1 MIIKIMVTSLEKSN
15 FSVICSILFICE
27 GFGLII
33 SIFLPWIGHYS
44 IYELFLFPNPYQSN
58 YAYIFPII
66 AGFLLIITVCLK
78 IFPPFKKK
86 ISSLFQTIMVIIVF
100 NLEIYFFTVIF
111 NEHGQFIWQYP
122 GLYVNLLSLGGVF
135 LTIFLTLFNFSS
147 ENREMDKS
155 ETILDKKPNEK

>member
-15 FSVICSILFICE
+15 FSVMRSILFICE

-33 SIFLPWIGHYS
+33 SIFLQWIGNYS
-44 IYELFLFPNPYQSN
+44 LFELFLFANQYQYN
-58 YAYIFPII
+58 YTYIFPVI
-66 AGFLLIITVCLK
+66 AGVLLIITICLK
-78 IFPPFKKK
+78 NIPSFKPK
-86 ISSLFQTIMVIIVF
+86 ISPLMQIIIVIIVF

-135 LTIFLTLFNFSS
+135 LTILLTLFTFSS
-147 ENREMDKS
+147 GNREMDS
-155 ETILDKKPNEK
+155 QETILAKKPNDQ